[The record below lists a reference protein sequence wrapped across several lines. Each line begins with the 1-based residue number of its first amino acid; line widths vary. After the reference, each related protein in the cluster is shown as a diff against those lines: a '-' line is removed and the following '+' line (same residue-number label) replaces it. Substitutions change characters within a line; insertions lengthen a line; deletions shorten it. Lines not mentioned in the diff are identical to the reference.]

1 MMTELASSICSPS
14 NEKYIVCSHVMETR
28 PSINTQ
34 VDSDLSHKYEEK
46 ENYFLAIS
54 KTTCTIRSSNR
65 GQHQASY
72 YFLAISKTT
81 QV

>member
-1 MMTELASSICSPS
+1 MMTELASSIC

-34 VDSDLSHKYEEK
+34 VDSDLLHKYEEK

-54 KTTCTIRSSNR
+54 KTT
-65 GQHQASY
+65 
-72 YFLAISKTT
+72 